1 MNSQDYKKAVIFS
14 NNFIKYFLN
23 SKAKDIIEKHRHA
36 AIWAGLLIL
45 FLYHQENKKLTAFN
59 EEKIEA
65 EHKLELEYFFQE
77 SYYRTKIR
85 RFLIRNAKDIKMK
98 FYETQFVFSH
108 YIDTLQTIN
117 NAIEDEDAFVRKKIL
132 DAFDFINSLDPL
144 EKDIIAMILGVDTQ
158 FWWNK

>member
-1 MNSQDYKKAVIFS
+1 M
-14 NNFIKYFLN
+14 
-23 SKAKDIIEKHRHA
+23 
-36 AIWAGLLIL
+36 IL

-158 FWWNK
+158 F